1 VFEDPMELEKLLVWK
16 FEMNLVELAVNE
28 VLLVLLIK
36 HVSKINNFK

>member
-28 VLLVLLIK
+28 VLLVLVTK